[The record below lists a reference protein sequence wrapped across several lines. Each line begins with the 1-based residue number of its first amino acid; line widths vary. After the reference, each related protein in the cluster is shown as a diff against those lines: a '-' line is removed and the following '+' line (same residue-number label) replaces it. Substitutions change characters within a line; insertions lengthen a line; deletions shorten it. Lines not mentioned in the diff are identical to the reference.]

1 MSTNMEK
8 IRKVKKM
15 HENDWLSI
23 DDVVAVGIGLV
34 SGGNVGIVIS
44 VSRNLEKVREKI
56 PASIEGFPIEL
67 KETGEIVAF

>member
-1 MSTNMEK
+1 
-8 IRKVKKM
+8 
-15 HENDWLSI
+15 
-23 DDVVAVGIGLV
+23 VVAVGIGLV